1 MSSFEILHINQTM
14 PIIKQRLQF
23 YSLFGNLVETIL
35 DNMLGVLL
43 VEMSMASII
52 GMNRLNNFTMHTVN
66 RMRSVLIKKASE
78 TVVMYKEV

>member
-1 MSSFEILHINQTM
+1 M

-66 RMRSVLIKKASE
+66 RMCSVFIKKASE